1 MIHVGWQLPIGRRFD
16 NWRILPVRQGTRF
29 VIGDHSL
36 LYFSISLVPL
46 IKRECLIK
54 FDLDDKPAYLVAF
67 YFMLHLC
74 NRVQPGKWLTLRFAY
89 DTSPMVHELES
100 WIIHYWIANYR
111 FGDIEEFKSVVLEC
125 NKNILAWIIMD
136 KSSPQFGLH

>member
-1 MIHVGWQLPIGRRFD
+1 MIHVGRQLLIGRRFD
-16 NWRILPVRQGTRF
+16 NWRILAVRQSTRF
-29 VIGDHSL
+29 VNGVPFLFI
-36 LYFSISLVPL
+36 SISLVPL

-74 NRVQPGKWLTLRFAY
+74 NRVNGLHLGFAY
-89 DTSPMVHELES
+89 DTGPMVHELES
-100 WIIHYWIANYR
+100 WIIHYWIAYYR
-111 FGDIEEFKSVVLEC
+111 LGDIEEFKSVVLEC
-125 NKNILAWIIMD
+125 NKNILARIIMD